1 MAKYLLDT
9 TAPISYTRRRRDVV
23 ALVERL
29 LNEDNQVG
37 ICAVGLAEFY
47 SFVRPHEKEDADRL
61 IARLEYFDTT
71 AEMAVEAGRYRYEY
85 ARRGTTL
92 TATDTITAAVAIAN
106 DATLVTANVRH
117 FPMPEIKI
125 LPHNP

>member
-1 MAKYLLDT
+1 MGKYLFDT
-9 TAPISYTRRRRDVV
+9 TVPISYTRRRPEVIE
-23 ALVERL
+23 LVEQL
-29 LNEDNQVG
+29 LSEDHQVG
-37 ICAVGLAEFY
+37 ICAIGIAEFY
-47 SFVRPHEKEDADRL
+47 SNVRPHEAEQAERL
-61 IARLEYFDTT
+61 IARLGYFDIT
-71 AEMAVEAGRYRYEY
+71 ADMAVAAGVFRYEY
-85 ARRGTTL
+85 ARRGNTL

>member
-1 MAKYLLDT
+1 MGKYLFDT
-9 TAPISYTRRRRDVV
+9 TVPISYTRRRPEVIE
-23 ALVERL
+23 LVEQL
-29 LNEDNQVG
+29 LSEDHQVG
-37 ICAVGLAEFY
+37 ICAIGIAEFY
-47 SFVRPHEKEDADRL
+47 SNVRPHETEQAERL
-61 IARLEYFDTT
+61 IARLKYFETT
-71 AEMAVEAGRYRYEY
+71 AEMAVTAGVFRYEY